1 MDSLR
6 RTVFL
11 ALLAT
16 VPVIGQDSAKTEA
29 PKRNWAA
36 LHKDGYAAFT
46 GARYADALADFQ
58 TSLPLASTPR
68 ARAMTLSDIGYTL
81 TELGRRDDALAELQ
95 TALALWRSIDPAGS
109 RAQQVA
115 ITVAMLQHTFGR
127 FREAEQTSRAA
138 LDAIP
143 RASPDRAVALAAL
156 GDLLY
161 EEGRLMEARETFEDA
176 LKLSPGRNQIRA
188 SALIGL
194 GDAESADRQSTP
206 AVAHLR
212 EALEISNE
220 IKAPESEAL
229 ALRDLA
235 NTYIDMGDM
244 VSAKYM
250 LRRALAIFDAVPS
263 MRVQYAGTLDSL
275 GIVYAHENKL
285 AMAEDAFTRALK
297 VYEGAPGSPRSA
309 LALESMARIRVRQKR
324 FAEATDFASRAYTV
338 LKSAAG
344 ENSAAAAAALGT
356 LAFVQQEAGDLE
368 QSEHTYSAAIRVLR
382 DDGGLDSKFASDIL
396 SGYARVLR
404 KLHRQR
410 EAKAVEQQVKAFR
423 AGRNSQ

>member
-1 MDSLR
+1 MDNLR
-6 RTVFL
+6 KTVFL
-11 ALLAT
+11 AILAT

-36 LHKDGYAAFT
+36 LHEDGYAAFDA
-46 GARYADALADFQ
+46 ARYTDALADFQ
-58 TSLPLASTPR
+58 TSLPLAPTPHE
-68 ARAMTLSDIGYTL
+68 RAMTFSDIGYTL
-81 TELGRRDDALAELQ
+81 TELGRREEALAELQ

-109 RAQQVA
+109 RAQQIA
-115 ITVAMLQHTFGR
+115 ITVGILQHTFGR

-138 LDAIP
+138 VNAIP

-161 EEGRLMEARETFEDA
+161 EEGRFIEARETFEEA
-176 LKLSPGRNQIRA
+176 LRLSPGRNQTRA

-194 GDAESADRQSTP
+194 GDAESAGGKSTP

-235 NTYIDMGDM
+235 NTYIDMGDT

-250 LRRALAIFDAVPS
+250 LQRALAILEAAPS
-263 MRVQYAGTLDSL
+263 MRMQYAGTLDSL

-285 AMAEDAFTRALK
+285 ALAEDAFTRALK
-297 VYEGAPGSPRSA
+297 VYAGAPGSPRSGVA
-309 LALESMARIRVRQKR
+309 LQSMAGIRVRQKR
-324 FAEATDFASRAYTV
+324 FAEAMDFANRAYTV
-338 LKSAAG
+338 LKSASG
-344 ENSAAAAAALGT
+344 ENSAPAAAALGT
-356 LAFVQQEAGDLE
+356 LASVEQEAGDLD
-368 QSEHTYSAAIRVLR
+368 QSEHTYSVAIRVLR
-382 DDGGLDSKFASDIL
+382 DDGVLGSRSASEIL
-396 SGYARVLR
+396 CGYARVLR
-404 KLHRQR
+404 KLHRQQ
-410 EAKAVEQQVKAFR
+410 EAKAVEAQVKAFR
-423 AGRNSQ
+423 ARRNSQ